1 MGGAIGERAEKFR
14 AETQRRRGA
23 GTGGRPLRWDGG
35 GAVAALAAAVL
46 LACPGQVRASEA
58 DDPGVAVWFLGPARE
73 ISHSTSASRDTAL
86 LRMLLLPRPVLAG
99 GGDFGVFALRA
110 VGVSWRLGF
119 FGMLELES
127 DQETKSFVGAPQGD
141 IRFWRGLWGYSVAC
155 SLDRLA
161 ERWLGEGS
169 ALEATLSF
177 RHESEHYTGSNDGDE
192 GTNYSDRPHIG
203 NFWMPDLAVRWR
215 VGPVSLIARYQHK
228 IFMPDMFYTHGPGA
242 DLTVRW
248 HLWDYIHPFV
258 SIFGEYLFGAE
269 RADVGR
275 VPDAYLVRG
284 LLGII
289 VPSSYG
295 DLQIFFSADVGHR
308 KGLAVYTEER
318 TIGFG
323 LRFTFF

>member
-1 MGGAIGERAEKFR
+1 M
-14 AETQRRRGA
+14 
-23 GTGGRPLRWDGG
+23 
-35 GAVAALAAAVL
+35 LAAVWTLAL
-46 LACPGQVRASEA
+46 LGWAPEARASEA

-73 ISHSTSASRDTAL
+73 ISHSSSASRDTAL
-86 LRMLLLPRPVLAG
+86 LRMLILPRPVLAG
-99 GGDFGVFALRA
+99 GGDIGVFALRA
-110 VGVSWRLGF
+110 VGVTWRLGF

-127 DQETKSFVGAPQGD
+127 DQETKAFAGTPQGD
-141 IRFWRGLWGYSVAC
+141 VRFWRGLWGYSLAA

-177 RHESEHYTGSNDGDE
+177 RHESEHYTGSNNGDG
-192 GTNYSDRPHIG
+192 GTDVSDVPHIG
-203 NFWMPDLAVRWR
+203 NFWMPDVAVRWR
-215 VGPVSLIARYQHK
+215 VGPVDLIARYQHK

-242 DLTVRW
+242 DLVVRW
-248 HLWDYIHPFV
+248 RLWDYIHPFL

-275 VPDAYLVRG
+275 VPDNYLVRG

-295 DLQIFFSADVGHR
+295 DLQIFLSADVGHR
-308 KGLAVYTEER
+308 KGLAVFTEEA
-318 TIGFG
+318 TIGGGIQAAFW
-323 LRFTFF
+323 